1 MSTADFIAIVAFAAC
16 VLLGLMVLVIS
27 QAMKQRPSSRV
38 RSQLQKVVQGTTD
51 PARRQVLKE
60 LERAQADARR
70 RRRLKSMGTMGYHL
84 NRLDTIS
91 GHLGLRLMVGVALLV
106 FLGAL
111 AARQLGWLP
120 ESPWLSGMVVLLA
133 PAAAAV
139 MVYRKLVERFRLS
152 FLNQL
157 PDAMDLIVR
166 ATQAG
171 VPATQAIRTVGER
184 FDGPLGPEF
193 RRMGDSLFLGN
204 DLQEVLDDAALRIE
218 LPDFSFFAVCLLLQ
232 RETGGSLAETLENLS
247 GIIRARR
254 DLRLKTRALTAEG
267 RLAGNILSSLPFVI
281 TGAMLMVNPDYISVL
296 FETETGHKML
306 WVAAGMLVVGIV
318 SIRKISKM
326 EV

>member
-1 MSTADFIAIVAFAAC
+1 MSTADLIAIVAFAAC
-16 VLLGLMVLVIS
+16 VLLGLLALVVN

-38 RSQLQKVVQGTTD
+38 RMRLQKVVQGAAD
-51 PARRQVLKE
+51 PARQRVLKD

-70 RRRLKSMGTMGYHL
+70 RRRLQSMGTVGYHL
-84 NRLDTIS
+84 TRLHTIS
-91 GHLGLRLMVGVALLV
+91 GRMGLRLLVGLALFIFVA
-106 FLGAL
+106 AL
-111 AARQLGWLP
+111 AAHHLGWLF
-120 ESPWLSGMVVLLA
+120 ESPWLSGVIVLVAPVVVVFIA
-133 PAAAAV
+133 
-139 MVYRKLVERFRLS
+139 YGKLIERFRLK
-152 FLNQL
+152 FLHQL

-171 VPATQAIRTVGER
+171 VPATQAIRAVGER
-184 FDGPLGPEF
+184 FDAPLGPEF

-204 DLQEVLDDAALRIE
+204 DLQEVLDDATMRIE
-218 LPDFSFFAVCLLLQ
+218 LPDFSFFSVCLLLQ

-267 RLAGNILSSLPFVI
+267 RLAGSILAALPFI
-281 TGAMLMVNPDYISVL
+281 TGGSMLLINPDYIGAL
-296 FETETGHKML
+296 FDTQTGRNML
-306 WVAAGMLVVGIV
+306 WTAGVMLVLGVV